1 MEMKQALH
9 REKKVTKKKPLLA
22 LRDVWKRYLMGEVA
36 LDVLKGISLEI
47 YEGEFVAIVG
57 PSGSGKSTLMN
68 LLGILD
74 VPTKGKVIIDDK
86 DISTLTESDLAELRG
101 KKIGFVFQQFNLI
114 HSLTALENVV
124 LPTIFQ
130 GIPEQVRLERAK
142 KLLARVGLEQRI
154 GHRPNE
160 LSGGQQQRVAI
171 ARSLINNPSII
182 LADEP
187 TGNLDSAS
195 GKQIMELLL
204 QLHVEEKKTIILVT
218 HDQSLVSHAQ
228 RVIRIKD
235 GMVEKVEIRGEK

>member
-1 MEMKQALH
+1 MKQALH

>member
-101 KKIGFVFQQFNLI
+101 KKVGFVFQQFNLI

-204 QLHVEEKKTIILVT
+204 QLHIEEKKTIILVT